1 MCFTALAKPH
11 KNAKVRKSTLRG
23 LCMKTNRRVIILMM
37 DSFGIGG
44 AQDAANFGDAG
55 ADTLGHIAQAQGGI
69 ELPNL
74 AALGLFKA
82 AQASTGREIPAGP
95 QPHAQVHLP
104 AKYGFMKEVSKGKDT
119 SSGHWEMAGVPVTFD
134 WGYFPAQYPS
144 FPPELI
150 EKICAEAKLPGILG
164 NKAASGTVII
174 DELGE
179 EHIQTGKPICY
190 TSADS
195 VFQIAAHEKHFGLE
209 RLYQVCQIAFKH
221 LKPYNIAR
229 VIARPFEGEKKGEFK
244 RTKNRHDYSVIPP
257 APTLLD
263 VMKEAGGQVISVG
276 KIADIFAQ
284 QGITRAVKAS
294 GLEELWDVTLAE
306 VKNAPGNSIIFTN
319 FVDFDMTWGHRRD
332 CDGYAKGLMYF
343 DSRLPQLQ
351 DLLQEDDIVFITAD
365 HGCDPTYKGTD
376 HTREHVPVIMFG
388 KKVIAGFV
396 GGRDSY
402 ADLGQTAAEYL
413 GLPALPAGKSFLK

>member
-1 MCFTALAKPH
+1 MNNNK
-11 KNAKVRKSTLRG
+11 
-23 LCMKTNRRVIILMM
+23 RVIILMM

-44 AQDAANFGDAG
+44 AEDAAAFGDQG
-55 ADTLGHIAQAQGGI
+55 ADTLGNIAAKSGGI
-69 ELPNL
+69 KLPNL

-82 AQASTGREIPAGP
+82 AQASTGREIAAGEQPAATV
-95 QPHAQVHLP
+95 QLP
-104 AKYGFMKEVSKGKDT
+104 AKYGYMKEVSKGKDT

-134 WGYFPAQYPS
+134 WGYFKPDYPS
-144 FPPELI
+144 FPAELI

-164 NKAASGTVII
+164 NKAASGTVIM

-179 EHIQTGKPICY
+179 EHIKTGKPICY

-195 VFQIAAHEKHFGLE
+195 VFQIAASEKHFGLD
-209 RLYQVCQIAFKH
+209 RLYQVCEIAFKH
-221 LKPYNIAR
+221 VKPYNIAR

-244 RTKNRHDYSVIPP
+244 RTKNRHDYSVTPP
-257 APTLLD
+257 HATLLD
-263 VMKEAGGQVISVG
+263 VMKNAGGNVISVG

-294 GLEELWDVTLAE
+294 GLEELWNVTMQE

-332 CDGYAKGLMYF
+332 VAGYKQGLEYF
-343 DSRLPQLQ
+343 DSRLPE
-351 DLLQEDDIVFITAD
+351 LLPLLTEDDIVFITAD

-388 KKVIAGFV
+388 KKVVPGSV
-396 GGRDSY
+396 GARDTY
-402 ADLGQTAAEYL
+402 ADLGQTAADYL
-413 GLPALPAGKSFLK
+413 GLPKLQTGKSFL

>member
-1 MCFTALAKPH
+1 MSNSK
-11 KNAKVRKSTLRG
+11 
-23 LCMKTNRRVIILMM
+23 RVIILMM

-44 AQDAANFGDAG
+44 AEDAANFGDAG
-55 ADTLGHIAQAQGGI
+55 ADTLGHIASTQRGI
-69 ELPNL
+69 QLPNL

-82 AQASTGREIPAGP
+82 AQASTGQEVAAGP
-95 QPHAQVHLP
+95 QPVAHVTLP
-104 AKYGFMKEVSKGKDT
+104 AQYGFMKEVSKGKDT

-134 WGYFPAQYPS
+134 WGYFPPQYPS
-144 FPPELI
+144 FPSKLI
-150 EKICAEAKLPGILG
+150 EDICQEAHLPGILG

-174 DELGE
+174 EELGE
-179 EHIQTGKPICY
+179 QHIQTGKPICY

-209 RLYQVCQIAFKH
+209 RLYKLCEIAFKH

-244 RTKNRHDYSVIPP
+244 RTKNRHDYSVTPP
-257 APTLLD
+257 HPTLLD
-263 VMKEAGGQVISVG
+263 ALKNAGGQVISVG

-294 GLEELWDVTLAE
+294 GLEELWDVTLQE
-306 VKNAPGNSIIFTN
+306 VKNAPSYSIVFTN

-332 CDGYAKGLMYF
+332 AKGYKEGLEYF
-343 DSRLPQLQ
+343 DSRLPELQ
-351 DLLQEDDIVFITAD
+351 SILQEDDIAFITAD

-388 KKVIAGFV
+388 KKVTPGFI
-396 GGRDSY
+396 GGRESY
-402 ADLGQTAAEYL
+402 ADLGQTAAAYL
-413 GLPALPAGKSFLK
+413 GLPPLLTGKSFWKHQQ